1 VIPKPRF
8 LFDSYKTSE
17 SAVTPQEPRKPDE
30 DYFSFF
36 NSHEKLILK
45 PESTFKNVSI
55 LY

>member
-1 VIPKPRF
+1 MDEKPREEN
-8 LFDSYKTSE
+8 K
-17 SAVTPQEPRKPDE
+17 KNNE

-55 LY
+55 FYYIFIAEAIHGVPSY